1 MHEDIEF
8 IKEGKDQEGY
18 LLQEEEVLLIQ
29 GILSNY
35 KRFSVIAVRIV
46 NKLTKKEKITTPKNN
61 NTIRIVKRGRLLRAP
76 AIEV

>member
-1 MHEDIEF
+1 MHEDIKF

-35 KRFSVIAVRIV
+35 KRFSIIAIRIV
-46 NKLTKKEKITTPKNN
+46 KKLTKKEKVTTPKNN
-61 NTIRIVKRGRLLRAP
+61 NTIRIVKRERLLRTP
-76 AIEV
+76 TIEV